1 MVTDQTADVAIPVNE
16 KPQWQFS
23 GLRYSD
29 SRRSGDTTARKLGT
43 GENTPVR
50 IANRI
55 HSVARSINRE
65 RLAQTAGARRQC
77 SSVGR
82 FRSVETSMLKHAVD
96 APNRLKSPDQNCR
109 TTADRFSHQIHTVL
123 GMNRIDIQCTW
134 PPKHRSVSRFLT
146 PRTVTRSIATG
157 QVGFGFHN
165 PTSDPNPFDSS
176 SETAAQKLA
185 SDNSGTTVKKL
196 QLQRLRRPPIDQ
208 PIFLVI
214 PTELISL
221 CIIHRNKLIARVG

>member
-77 SSVGR
+77 SSVGH
-82 FRSVETSMLKHAVD
+82 F
-96 APNRLKSPDQNCR
+96 
-109 TTADRFSHQIHTVL
+109 
-123 GMNRIDIQCTW
+123 
-134 PPKHRSVSRFLT
+134 
-146 PRTVTRSIATG
+146 
-157 QVGFGFHN
+157 
-165 PTSDPNPFDSS
+165 
-176 SETAAQKLA
+176 
-185 SDNSGTTVKKL
+185 
-196 QLQRLRRPPIDQ
+196 
-208 PIFLVI
+208 
-214 PTELISL
+214 
-221 CIIHRNKLIARVG
+221 